1 MASRQ
6 GRPSERARAEKCALS
21 FPVAAVAVESAAI
34 QASWS
39 RSALRMSV
47 ATEAGCASCSLK
59 ILSITWTEGRAS
71 AWRGEAAMPR
81 CQPVSCR
88 PACRRDPQSRTCIS
102 VAVVSTPHTA
112 HQSFTTIPA
121 PITSDPRLTVPATTG
136 SCSSDDSSSWSST
149 AVLGWT
155 KHPLLES
162 TAYDPTSA
170 LPAIVCRNT
179 STPSTSAMISSVS
192 RSSSVCTSATWSLVA
207 TTLPRAER
215 RSSTRWIKTPSGRE
229 LRKCSNSWSVVVEG
243 TISPFLFPTVTL
255 PTILVPPIEVCTT
268 GMCSAISASK
278 TEKKFWEPPR
288 AVRQ

>member
-59 ILSITWTEGRAS
+59 ILSI
-71 AWRGEAAMPR
+71 
-81 CQPVSCR
+81 
-88 PACRRDPQSRTCIS
+88 TCIS